1 MLLCYRRENVNSQ
14 EIMLLCY
21 RRENGEKV
29 QIEYGSE
36 AHW

>member
-36 AHW
+36 AH